1 MLDIMYKVPSDSS
14 IKKFTITKD
23 MIEMEE
29 EKTETKSSIDEHEL
43 IQLPKKAAS

>member
-1 MLDIMYKVPSDSS
+1 MTKKVILILIS
-14 IKKFTITKD
+14 IFLLCGCNKETI
-23 MIEMEE
+23 EVE